1 MSKLRCKN
9 VRLWNVTVDKN
20 VYPVAADT
28 LHIAIELGLAASR
41 DGQIQPG
48 LVNVKGGVFAG
59 YVTIQE

>member
-1 MSKLRCKN
+1 
-9 VRLWNVTVDKN
+9 LWNVTVDKN

-48 LVNVKGGVFAG
+48 LVNVKGVVFAG